1 MSALLAKLRRY
12 ALWLALPCLLAA
24 ALNPSARLPRDIRNY
39 VFVMDITQSM
49 NVADMS
55 IGGQSATR
63 LNYMRH
69 LLRHTL
75 GKLPCGS
82 KVSLALFANA
92 EVVPLFTPIETCA
105 NYSVL
110 QDTLARLEWRA
121 AWRGSSHLRLG
132 LQAAAAMQTALPE
145 PAQIVF
151 FTDGDEAAPLNAI
164 TKIELTGLQGNGWLL
179 AGIGA
184 QQPSPIPKFNAKNEI
199 IGYWSTYAT
208 KIEPSQIVNEEST
221 GKRDDSIASEPR
233 EYYLSAL
240 RESYLKELA
249 QDISAAYVRADSQE
263 KLLRAIEQLPPAGH
277 HRAPVALGWL
287 FALLAGCFVMLEYV
301 PAPRRMSSLL
311 PTRETRGNPGAS
323 PAAHSQTAT

>member
-1 MSALLAKLRRY
+1 MSALLAKLHRY
-12 ALWLALPCLLAA
+12 TLWLALPCLLAA
-24 ALNPSARLPRDIRNY
+24 ALNPSTKLPRDIRNY

-55 IGGQSATR
+55 IAGLSATR

-69 LLRHTL
+69 LLGHTL

-92 EVVPLFTPIETCA
+92 EVVPLFTPIEVCA
-105 NYSVL
+105 NYGVL
-110 QDTLARLEWRA
+110 QDTLTSLEWRH

-132 LQAAAAMQTALPE
+132 LQAAASMLTTLPE

-151 FTDGDEAAPLNAI
+151 FTDGDEAAPINAI
-164 TKIELTGLQGNGWLL
+164 TKIELTGLPGSGWLL

-184 QQPSPIPKFNAKNEI
+184 DKPSPIPKFNAKNEI

-208 KIEPSQIVNEEST
+208 KIEPSQIVDEESN

-240 RESYLKELA
+240 REDYMKELA
-249 QDISAAYVRADSQE
+249 QDIGATYVRADSQE
-263 KLLRAIEQLPPAGH
+263 KLLAAIERLPPAGH
-277 HRAPVALGWL
+277 HNAPVALGWL
-287 FALLAGCFVMLEYV
+287 FALLAGIFVLLEYV
-301 PAPRRMSSLL
+301 PIK
-311 PTRETRGNPGAS
+311 GN
-323 PAAHSQTAT
+323 